1 MSEEV
6 SGIATHARRLTII
19 KKRDWTTRWLDDESN
34 IDLKVLE
41 QQLQSEGF
49 SVYQWCGNPGQSYL
63 GYIHTQDEVVCV
75 LSGTAD
81 VSVSGQ
87 VGKVLSGDRLD
98 VPKNTSHSIIVT
110 SDQPLVV
117 LTGMRQ

>member
-1 MSEEV
+1 M
-6 SGIATHARRLTII
+6 I
-19 KKRDWTTRWLDDESN
+19 KKRDWITRWLDDESN

-87 VGKVLSGDRLD
+87 VGKVLSVDRLD